1 MMSCFETIHVAGL
14 TTTHTAPM
22 FLQLSLITTTTA
34 TITTA
39 ITTTIITT
47 ITMKQSATLL
57 LLLAVAYAVAMPMDS
72 SEMTP
77 EEDSG
82 SMEEP
87 THNMATGIA
96 GFASSVTKDGEGKV
110 SISFSTT
117 ASVSCSVLWYVSF
130 CFRFNRRCAGWK
142 LPVERLCGVYL
153 PTPVASRIKCS
164 RKALEASVKSSSE
177 FLSKLHQLL
186 LSGTK

>member
-1 MMSCFETIHVAGL
+1 
-14 TTTHTAPM
+14 M
-22 FLQLSLITTTTA
+22 FLQLSLITTA
-34 TITTA
+34 
-39 ITTTIITT
+39 TIITTNT

-57 LLLAVAYAVAMPMDS
+57 LLLAVAYAAAMPMDS
-72 SEMTP
+72 SEMAP

-87 THNMATGIA
+87 TQNMATGIA

-117 ASVSCSVLWYVSF
+117 ATVSCSILWYVSF

-142 LPVERLCGVYL
+142 LPVERLCGVIFTYPCCL
-153 PTPVASRIKCS
+153 PNQV
-164 RKALEASVKSSSE
+164 
-177 FLSKLHQLL
+177 
-186 LSGTK
+186 